1 MTTILMKSDAARA
14 ALWKQI
20 FNERAPEIDFRTWP
34 EIGDA
39 DDVTCLLTWDVP
51 AKIREQFPNLEV
63 VYAIGAGVDHIDPS
77 SIPRDVHLVRMVEPG
92 IQTSMNEWVLMA
104 VLSAHRQ
111 LVGYIDQQRRAG
123 WKEIPVVNARLRRV
137 GIMGAGVL
145 GVAALGALKPFGF
158 QLRMWS
164 RSRKRIAGVAFF
176 AGPDEL
182 PAFLSGCDI
191 LVCLLPLTRGTRG
204 KLNASVFAA
213 LPAGAVVINVSRG
226 GNLIQDDLIAALD
239 GGHLS
244 AAILDVCEP
253 EPLPGDSPLW
263 RHPKI
268 LLTPHI
274 ATKTQA
280 ETAADIVIA
289 NLERHRRGEP
299 MEHLV
304 DRQRGY

>member
-1 MTTILMKSDAARA
+1 
-14 ALWKQI
+14 
-20 FNERAPEIDFRTWP
+20 
-34 EIGDA
+34 
-39 DDVTCLLTWDVP
+39 
-51 AKIREQFPNLEV
+51 
-63 VYAIGAGVDHIDPS
+63 
-77 SIPRDVHLVRMVEPG
+77 MVEPG

-111 LVGYIDQQRRAG
+111 LVGYIDQQRRG
-123 WKEIPVVNARLRRV
+123 VWKEIPMVNARRRV

-145 GVAALGALKPFGF
+145 GVAALDALKPFGF

-164 RSRKRIAGVAFF
+164 RSRKRIAGAAFF
-176 AGPDEL
+176 AGADEL

-191 LVCLLPLTRGTRG
+191 LVCLLPLTRDTRG
-204 KLNASVFAA
+204 KLNASLFAA

-239 GGHLS
+239 RGHLG

-253 EPLPGDSPLW
+253 EPLPEDSPLW

-280 ETAADIVIA
+280 ETAAGIVIA